1 MLTTYVKPSLSPDT
15 LTAIAECKDAG
26 NAAFKKGD
34 FQSAVD
40 KYVLLVVLLLLLLLL
55 LLVVLLVMLTLLR
68 RYTAGLALDTTNS
81 ILHNNRAAALLK
93 IGDRAAE
100 ALVDASEARRLSPEW
115 LKAVHRE
122 GECYEQLQVKN
133 T

>member
-1 MLTTYVKPSLSPDT
+1 MLTPYVKPSLSPDT

-40 KYVLLVVLLLLLLLL
+40 KYVLLVVLLLL